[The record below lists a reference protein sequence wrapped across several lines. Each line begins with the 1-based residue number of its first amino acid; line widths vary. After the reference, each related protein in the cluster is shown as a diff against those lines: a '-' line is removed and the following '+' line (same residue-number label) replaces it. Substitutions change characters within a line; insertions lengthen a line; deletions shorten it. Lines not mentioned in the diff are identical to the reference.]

1 MDDMLCMWRSEGN
14 YVASLLSFAFTQVP
28 EFELGVI
35 RPI

>member
-1 MDDMLCMWRSEGN
+1 MDATLCMWRSEGN
-14 YVASLLSFAFTQVP
+14 FVASLLSFAFTRVP